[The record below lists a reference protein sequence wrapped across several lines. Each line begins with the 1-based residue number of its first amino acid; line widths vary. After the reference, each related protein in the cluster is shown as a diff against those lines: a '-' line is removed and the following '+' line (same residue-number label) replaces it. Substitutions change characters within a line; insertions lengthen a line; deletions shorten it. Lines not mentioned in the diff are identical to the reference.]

1 MTNEILI
8 TLFSLAVIYGVIYLG
23 SKSYV
28 NSKIMELVPYGVEF
42 ADKLT
47 ENTNKEKLVKAISFV
62 EIGVLS
68 VTPAPIKPLIDY
80 LIDSEAIAIKIE
92 RYITAKK
99 VSKYKRDKED
109 K

>member
-8 TLFSLAVIYGVIYLG
+8 TLFSLAVIYGVIYLSG
-23 SKSYV
+23 KVFV
-28 NSKIMELVPYGVEF
+28 NSKIKELLPYGVEF

-47 ENTNKEKLVKAISFV
+47 ENTNKEKLVKAISFI
-62 EIGVLS
+62 ELGILT

-80 LIDSEAIAIKIE
+80 LINSEEISSKIE
-92 RYITAKK
+92 RFITARKVKK
-99 VSKYKRDKED
+99 FKESV